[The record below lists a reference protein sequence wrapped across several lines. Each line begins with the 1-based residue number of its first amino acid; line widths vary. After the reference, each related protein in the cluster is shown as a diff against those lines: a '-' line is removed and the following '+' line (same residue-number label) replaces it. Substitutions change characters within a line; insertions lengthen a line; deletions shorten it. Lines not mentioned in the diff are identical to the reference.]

1 MDTTLK
7 TEEATLA
14 PIVEALHSVYADL
27 SEHVERVTG
36 KALPPAIMVVKRDAR
51 AWGHI
56 TYSNRAWVSEAEELD
71 TDYAY
76 GHIAVTVGLGLK
88 TVERGFH
95 EIMVSGENLGR
106 GARSVFGTLAHE
118 AAHAANMRDGVRDT
132 DSNGRHN
139 KRFKATAESLFGL
152 EITKASESIGW
163 SHTEVP
169 ESCRKTWAKQ
179 IKKIDDSLT
188 AMANHGR
195 SSGGGMGGGFT
206 FGGGAPTPTGR
217 NKNLLKATCGC
228 GSTLRASRT
237 VLEKGVTCNEC
248 GEGFAVAE

>member
-1 MDTTLK
+1 MEATLK

-56 TYSNRAWVSEAEELD
+56 TYSNKAWISEGQELD
-71 TDYAY
+71 EDYAY

-95 EIMVSGENLGR
+95 EIMVSGENLSRGGR
-106 GARSVFGTLAHE
+106 DVFGTLAHE

-139 KRFKATAESLFGL
+139 KKFKATAEGLFGL
-152 EITKASESIGW
+152 EISKRSESIGW
-163 SHTEVP
+163 SYTEVP

-179 IKKIDDSLT
+179 IKRIEDSIAT
-188 AMANHGR
+188 MANHGR
-195 SSGGGMGGGFT
+195 SGGFTGGGGFT
-206 FGGGAPTPTGR
+206 FGGGGATPTGR

-237 VLEKGVTCNEC
+237 VLDKGVTCDEC
-248 GEGFAVAE
+248 GEAFTA